1 MAGGTPA
8 NPATLVPTWQGATLL
23 GLSRRSDRRQ
33 AAPALPEATAST
45 TSGGSRHAP
54 SRGRRN
60 RRSDR
65 KVRPRRGSC
74 RTGAAAV
81 RNGRSARRLP
91 GPSPWPA
98 DRTAGRGWAQRAPEV
113 AASSDFC
120 DYRYH
125 HRAPS
130 RLLVDG
136 LRDRVVDR
144 LLENVHV
151 RMSVRE
157 TLEACHGGG
166 ARIGHQPG

>member
-1 MAGGTPA
+1 MRGNPDGSLSSPSASRAAALFPA
-8 NPATLVPTWQGATLL
+8 
-23 GLSRRSDRRQ
+23 
-33 AAPALPEATAST
+33 
-45 TSGGSRHAP
+45 
-54 SRGRRN
+54 RGRDL
-60 RRSDR
+60 S
-65 KVRPRRGSC
+65 KSLLPAAF
-74 RTGAAAV
+74 GAL
-81 RNGRSARRLP
+81 GTKS
-91 GPSPWPA
+91 WPA

-136 LRDRVVDR
+136 FRDRVVDR

-157 TLEACHGGG
+157 TLEACHGRG